1 MIVPSHCTYGTQLAN
16 LEPPWTLSW
25 RSLRWRPPPPCDSRR
40 YRMRGTGAHSDGP
53 VGVSGSFKLVIVPSC
68 YTYGTPLLT
77 LEPTQVQYCALLIT
91 LTLPVGAPAWGCAH
105 AGRARPVCGEFLQ
118 LRKKKRWVTSLSTYW
133 TRGTPPQHL
142 PCAC

>member
-1 MIVPSHCTYGTQLAN
+1 M
-16 LEPPWTLSW
+16 
-25 RSLRWRPPPPCDSRR
+25 
-40 YRMRGTGAHSDGP
+40 
-53 VGVSGSFKLVIVPSC
+53 IVPSC

-118 LRKKKRWVTSLSTYW
+118 LRKKKTVGDVPFHLLDEGNSPP
-133 TRGTPPQHL
+133 TPAL
-142 PCAC
+142 CMLINV